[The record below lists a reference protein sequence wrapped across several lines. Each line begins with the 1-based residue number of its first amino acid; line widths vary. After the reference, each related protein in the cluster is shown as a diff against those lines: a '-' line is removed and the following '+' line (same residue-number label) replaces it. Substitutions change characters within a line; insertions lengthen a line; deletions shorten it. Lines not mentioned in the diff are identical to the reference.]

1 MTLILPDDL
10 RAFER
15 SLTPAKLADI
25 QSTIRAESKRLQK
38 VTNDGPESCGEF
50 AYDVDLYLPR
60 FGTDTRA
67 SLKSPL
73 VTFGMPIAFDRDLA
87 DFTGMTTEDRLHIDD
102 VIHQAN
108 IDVDEQGTTASA
120 ATAVLMETGGCTGP
134 SPRTT
139 KVLRFNKP
147 FLYVIRDVETGA
159 ILFMGRV
166 VNPASRG

>member
-1 MTLILPDDL
+1 M
-10 RAFER
+10 RQAFAPG
-15 SLTPAKLADI
+15 S
-25 QSTIRAESKRLQK
+25 
-38 VTNDGPESCGEF
+38 
-50 AYDVDLYLPR
+50 
-60 FGTDTRA
+60 
-67 SLKSPL
+67 
-73 VTFGMPIAFDRDLA
+73 A
-87 DFTGMTTEDRLHIDD
+87 DFSGITTANPLYIAV

-108 IDVDEQGTTASA
+108 IDVDEAGTEAAA
-120 ATAVLMETGGCTGP
+120 ATAVGMDTGGCTGP